1 MNNIKIS
8 LIGYMGSGK
17 TSTGRLISE
26 KMNLDFFDLD
36 EEIEKKHQ
44 KTISEIFQKNGQIK
58 FRKIE
63 KEMLNELLNSD
74 KSMVLSLGGGTPAYY
89 DNMDVI
95 NKHSVSFY
103 LRHNLKTLSDRLIN
117 QKENRPLIAHL
128 NSEEMNEF
136 IAKHLFERRNFYEK
150 ANYIINASDK
160 DINKLSEEIIRLLHQ
175 T

>member
-103 LRHNLKTLSDRLIN
+103 LRHNLKTLSERLIN

>member
-1 MNNIKIS
+1 
-8 LIGYMGSGK
+8 MGSGK

-63 KEMLNELLNSD
+63 NEMLNELLNSD

-103 LRHNLKTLSDRLIN
+103 LRHNLKTLSERLIN

>member
-1 MNNIKIS
+1 
-8 LIGYMGSGK
+8 MGSGK

-103 LRHNLKTLSDRLIN
+103 LRHNLKTLSERLIN

>member
-1 MNNIKIS
+1 
-8 LIGYMGSGK
+8 MGSGK